1 METAVRKATRLE
13 YRPPKVK
20 HLQSKYEATCAVHV
34 LKQLTF
40 LHKKK
45 ALKNLTFEN
54 PASIDG
60 ILVNLEKRLRERS
73 WIVSMSSAGMGSHYL
88 H

>member
-13 YRPPKVK
+13 YRPPKEK

-40 LHKKK
+40 LHTKKK
-45 ALKNLTFEN
+45 STQEF
-54 PASIDG
+54 D
-60 ILVNLEKRLRERS
+60 VRE
-73 WIVSMSSAGMGSHYL
+73 SS
-88 H
+88 